1 MLNAEIVCCDLWLV
15 RQIDS
20 SYSNLPGEYRGV
32 QRSREEYREVER
44 STEEYRGVQIQR
56 STVEYRGVLTICPDQ
71 AAHPVVEMSM

>member
-1 MLNAEIVCCDLWLV
+1 MNAEIVCCDLWLV

-44 STEEYRGVQIQR
+44 STEEYRGVQR
-56 STVEYRGVLTICPDQ
+56 STEKYREVERST
-71 AAHPVVEMSM
+71 EK